1 MSGTHTIRAVA
12 IDIDGTL
19 LNSRHELS
27 DEVEA
32 ALRKAAA
39 QGVHII
45 LATGKSRN
53 AALHIIEHLG
63 LQTHGIFVQGT
74 VLYDAAGTITHDLA
88 LNDDLLRRLL
98 TYIDDRKFNAIL
110 YSGSRMFTARVT
122 EDIRAGTV
130 PYHEPLPKAV
140 GSLMNL
146 VGQMPFQKL
155 VVLGPDARTV
165 TALRWQLGQQ
175 LGASVRLMQAG
186 IATMLEVLPPGAGKE
201 AMLKAALDDLG
212 IPPEQA
218 MAIGD
223 AENDIGMIRLAGIGV
238 AMGQA
243 AQHVREVAQH
253 VTASNDEHGVARAI
267 ERFVLRH
274 EPTEAQTVV
283 IEIPRVAPAQSPET
297 PV

>member
-1 MSGTHTIRAVA
+1 MSEMHTIRAVA

-27 DEVEA
+27 DQVEA
-32 ALRKAAA
+32 ALRAASA

-53 AALHIIEHLG
+53 GALHIIEHLA
-63 LQTHGIFVQGT
+63 LKTHGIFVQGT
-74 VLYDAAGTITHDLA
+74 QLYDPSGRITHELTLD
-88 LNDDLLRRLL
+88 DDLLRRVL
-98 TYIDDRKFNAIL
+98 TYIDDRGFHAIV
-110 YSGSRMFTARVT
+110 YSGSRTFTAHVT
-122 EDIRAGTV
+122 EDVRSGTE
-130 PYHEPLPKAV
+130 PYHEPVPKAV
-140 GSLMNL
+140 GPLVNL
-146 VGQMPFQKL
+146 VGTMPLHKL
-155 VVLGPDARTV
+155 VILGPDASSV
-165 TALRWQLGQQ
+165 TALRWQLSQQ
-175 LGASVRLMQAG
+175 LGASARLMQAG

-201 AMLKAALDDLG
+201 AMLRAALQDLN

-243 AQHVREVAQH
+243 AQIVREAAQH

-267 ERFVLRH
+267 ERYVLRH
-274 EPTEAQTVV
+274 EQPEAHTVV
-283 IEIPRVAPAQSPET
+283 IEVPPAAPAQSSEKPA
-297 PV
+297 